1 MPLPPLIEHLT
12 PLRDAMVQSLEGL
25 VALESPSLD
34 KPRLDILASHLEKHF
49 GTLGL
54 GVQRVANPE
63 GGDHLR
69 LLLQGRDNSLAP
81 TLVLCHFDTVWPAG
95 TLARMP
101 FKVEAGRAHGPGVFD
116 MKASLVLAEFAIRA
130 IGSLGQVTPRPV
142 VFLFT
147 SDEEIGSVTS
157 RKLIEIEAGRSAQ
170 VLVME
175 PCLSG
180 GRFKTARKGVGR
192 FTLEIKGLAAHAGVE
207 PEKGVSALV
216 ELAHQILALHALAD
230 LKSGTTINVGVVYGG
245 TTSNVVPAAASAEID
260 VRVATLGEALRV
272 ESAFKALK
280 PVLHGASLTLRGAFN
295 RPPMERTPAV
305 AGLFERARAISAQLG
320 MELGEGS
327 TGGGSDGNFAAA
339 LGVPTLDGLGAPG
352 SGAHAEHEHVL
363 IDTLPTRAA
372 LLAALLLKL

>member
-1 MPLPPLIEHLT
+1 MPLPPLIDHLT
-12 PLRDAMVQSLEGL
+12 PLRDAMVQSLESL

-34 KPRLDILASHLEKHF
+34 KSRLDALASHLEIRF
-49 GTLGL
+49 RALGL
-54 GVQRVANPE
+54 VVERIANAG

-69 LLLQGRDNSLAP
+69 LLLQGRDNTLPP

-101 FKVEAGRAHGPGVFD
+101 FKVEAGRAHGPGAFD

-130 IGSLGQVTPRPV
+130 LRALGQVTPRPV

-147 SDEEIGSVTS
+147 SDEEIGSTTS
-157 RKLIEIEAGRSAQ
+157 RTLIETEAGRSAQ

-207 PEKGVSALV
+207 PEKGISALV
-216 ELAHQILALHALAD
+216 ELAHQILAVTALAD
-230 LKSGTTINVGVVYGG
+230 AKAGTTINVGVAQGG
-245 TTSNVVPAAASAEID
+245 TTPNVVPAAATAEVD

-280 PVLHGASLTLRGAFN
+280 PVLQGASLTLRGGFN
-295 RPPMERTPAV
+295 RPPMERTTAV
-305 AGLFERARAISAQLG
+305 AGLFERAREISAQLG
-320 MELGEGS
+320 MDLGEGS

-363 IDTLPTRAA
+363 IDALPLRAA